1 MADIEAALRKALR
14 PKDAPAGLAARII
27 AKAEG
32 RRRSPG
38 PSRWLAIAAAV
49 FVMAG
54 IGWQYRQERER
65 RQQAEN
71 TAAQLEIALRMVAER
86 LTKVE
91 RQVRASERRV
101 IHIQANRQEENLQ

>member
-32 RRRSPG
+32 RRAFG

-54 IGWQYRQERER
+54 IGWQYREERER
-65 RQQAEN
+65 RLQAEN

-91 RQVRASERRV
+91 RQVRASEKRV
-101 IHIQANRQEENLQ
+101 IHIRADRQEENLQ